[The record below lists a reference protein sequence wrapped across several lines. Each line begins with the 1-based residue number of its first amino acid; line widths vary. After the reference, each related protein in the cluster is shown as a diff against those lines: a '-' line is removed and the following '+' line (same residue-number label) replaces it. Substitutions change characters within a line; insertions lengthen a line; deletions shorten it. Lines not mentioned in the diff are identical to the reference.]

1 MASISWLRSM
11 ISATKAKISKNE
23 NSIER
28 LKTAKN
34 QMSAVKDEFQIIRNS
49 EKKVFNDN
57 YRWKGQQYKNFLS
70 WCDNLDN
77 YNAEYC
83 EKLDRSLDSIN
94 SKITE
99 LQNENL
105 SVLFPKLSWLIAQ
118 LNAALA
124 ELENALN

>member
-11 ISATKAKISKNE
+11 IAATKAKISKNE
-23 NSIER
+23 DSIGR
-28 LKTAKN
+28 LKTAKK
-34 QMSAVKDEFQIIRNS
+34 QMADVKDEFQYIRNS
-49 EKKVFNDN
+49 EKKVFNEK
-57 YRWKGQQYKNFLS
+57 YRWHGQQYNNFLS

-77 YNAEYC
+77 YNAEYY
-83 EKLDRSLDSIN
+83 EKLDRSLDLIN

-99 LQNENL
+99 LENENL
-105 SVLFPKLSWLIAQ
+105 SVLFPRLSSLIAQ